1 VVVVVVA
8 SPTETEEDAPLL
20 LPNAEAQKIM
30 CIHRRALHL
39 VERVVVVI
47 VDDD

>member
-1 VVVVVVA
+1 MVVA
-8 SPTETEEDAPLL
+8 SPTATEMEEDAPLF

-30 CIHRRALHL
+30 RIHRRALHL